1 MGNNYIKTLVFD
13 RLHFLKE
20 PELSLPSN
28 VVEEY
33 NQIFYESI
41 IHGKGELLSYKSSYP
56 KYMFFHYLIENKDI
70 LVHGTNNPNIVSFE
84 PREQTLFN
92 GKKVKAVFASTDGIW
107 SMFFAVINRKE
118 YIGSLRNICLTT
130 RTNKG
135 IKRYYYFSLNADF
148 KGERWTNG
156 YIYLLSKQPFK
167 QGGIKDEWICEDN
180 VKPLAKI
187 AVSPDDFIFYKDVR
201 SHKES
206 DTHLKTMI
214 RYLIW
219 KR

>member
-1 MGNNYIKTLVFD
+1 MGNDYLKTLLFD
-13 RLHFLKE
+13 KFHFLKV
-20 PELSLPSN
+20 PELSLPLN

-33 NQIFYESI
+33 NEIFYESI
-41 IHGKGELLSYKSSYP
+41 IHGKGGLVPYKSTYP
-56 KYMFFHYLIENKDI
+56 KYMFLHYLIENKEI
-70 LVHGTNNPNIVSFE
+70 LVHGTNNPAIDSFE

-92 GKKVKAVFASTDGIW
+92 GKKVKAVFASTDAIW
-107 SMFFAVINRKE
+107 SMFFAVINRQE
-118 YIGSLRNICLTT
+118 YNGSLRNICLTT
-130 RTNKG
+130 KTKRG
-135 IKRYYYFSLNADF
+135 IRRYYYFSLNADF

-156 YIYLLSKQPFK
+156 YIYLMPKQPFK

-187 AVSPDDFIFYKDVR
+187 AVSPEDFIFSKDVR

-206 DTHLKTMI
+206 DPHLKTMI

-219 KR
+219 GR